1 MSRTRKTD
9 IARMLH
15 APDIAR
21 KTGET
26 DRKEKRHH
34 GDLRLIGTG
43 QTYVDGSPVHLDTGG
58 IRHGNNRHMYAKLK
72 VSKRRSERR
81 RDNRIPDG
89 E

>member
-1 MSRTRKTD
+1 MSRSRKTD

-15 APDIAR
+15 SPGIVR

-34 GDLRLIGTG
+34 GELKLIGMG
-43 QTYVDGSPVHLDTGG
+43 QVRIDGSPVHLDTGG
-58 IRHGNNRHMYAKLK
+58 IRYGNNRHMYANLKL
-72 VSKRRSERR
+72 SKRRSERR
-81 RDNRIPDG
+81 RDNRIPEG